1 MQRFN
6 HKVFS
11 GKQIKVSVIKT
22 AYVLFRCL
30 MHHVDFLETVF
41 IIIEAKKPADT
52 KKKLQEAFLSEGEMK
67 VNKIQRYKVIS
78 EELN

>member
-1 MQRFN
+1 
-6 HKVFS
+6 
-11 GKQIKVSVIKT
+11 
-22 AYVLFRCL
+22 

>member
-1 MQRFN
+1 
-6 HKVFS
+6 
-11 GKQIKVSVIKT
+11 
-22 AYVLFRCL
+22 

-52 KKKLQEAFLSEGEMK
+52 KKKLQEGGVLSEGEMK
-67 VNKIQRYKVIS
+67 ANKIQRYKVIS